1 MVGLTHVGVKIR
13 CQRKLLSHSTL
24 TIRNTTDIFKHFYTS
39 FLSSCIWSVLVFM
52 SELLSITSRSQWWH
66 CHTDQTQHWT
76 RSACSSVF
84 SSCSLIEPDN
94 FYTNN
99 VLTFNIIYGRHCFF
113 FLLLLADVMG
123 CGPGSLFH
131 NCSSELCLTTQWFV
145 WTEQSRKRTSFLYF
159 TL

>member
-113 FLLLLADVMG
+113 FFTVIGRCDGLWTRFLV
-123 CGPGSLFH
+123 SQLFKWTMLNH
-131 NCSSELCLTTQWFV
+131 SMVRLN
-145 WTEQSRKRTSFLYF
+145 WTE
-159 TL
+159 